1 MQQGMQDRGQL
12 EQNEGMLSYNFQTIP
27 IFPNSPKEANDGH
40 GDPASGA
47 ELSSGGRGHSGCAA
61 GALQELR
68 EATQGS
74 TPRHDDSRS

>member
-12 EQNEGMLSYNFQTIP
+12 EQNEGMLWYSFPTIP
-27 IFPNSPKEANDGH
+27 IFTISPKEANDGH
-40 GDPASGA
+40 GDPAGGA
-47 ELSSGGRGHSGCAA
+47 ELPCGGRGHSGRAA

-68 EATQGS
+68 EATQGN